1 MKAVDLTM
9 IPEGQM
15 FGEIEVL
22 FKCPRLFTAVA
33 ISSVRILAIP
43 KKDFFA
49 RLSMQVIDDL
59 RRLARKK
66 FRWLLDRA
74 KVLEEQSQEDHK
86 TVGRLQF
93 MSPPEEKSQ
102 EVEEKPDPEFIRNW
116 WKGTPGRLWF
126 PKNGTGALD
135 SIIEQENI
143 AYGRAAARVRPP
155 SVVDLINRAPLNA
168 LLVNAEQAQ
177 QKLAESIATLVMN
190 EEDEFTANTFITA
203 DDGKGGKSKSS
214 KKTMYGE
221 TQFLGVTE
229 LPPVNV
235 ADPIT
240 NQKASTPVK
249 GTADDEGTHP
259 TQASQKPK
267 SNIGQVKV
275 EKLWLEKL
283 REDRKAAPLHD
294 QKHVKILQAKHKH
307 GASVHRHT
315 YRTPQQLINE
325 MKEKIHEMQP
335 RQQMIPRHVQTMATD
350 SAPRVTVSQR
360 SSVDSA
366 KAFAQ
371 ERKSPRAANTRL
383 SSPHSPKPQSP
394 TPHIPKPQ
402 SPTPHIPKPQSPTS
416 HSPKPYSTPHSPK
429 PQSPTSH
436 SPKPQSPTPHSP
448 KPPSPAPREIHVAIG
463 VYEADGSL

>member
-1 MKAVDLTM
+1 M

-190 EEDEFTANTFITA
+190 EEDEFTANTFIVSPFPLFFPFLYIPIHILCEYA
-203 DDGKGGKSKSS
+203 FQLYSIQVYFFSRLP
-214 KKTMYGE
+214 TMVKE
-221 TQFLGVTE
+221 E
-229 LPPVNV
+229 
-235 ADPIT
+235 
-240 NQKASTPVK
+240 NQKAPRK
-249 GTADDEGTHP
+249 RCM
-259 TQASQKPK
+259 
-267 SNIGQVKV
+267 
-275 EKLWLEKL
+275 EKLN
-283 REDRKAAPLHD
+283 
-294 QKHVKILQAKHKH
+294 
-307 GASVHRHT
+307 S
-315 YRTPQQLINE
+315 
-325 MKEKIHEMQP
+325 
-335 RQQMIPRHVQTMATD
+335 
-350 SAPRVTVSQR
+350 SA
-360 SSVDSA
+360 
-366 KAFAQ
+366 
-371 ERKSPRAANTRL
+371 
-383 SSPHSPKPQSP
+383 
-394 TPHIPKPQ
+394 
-402 SPTPHIPKPQSPTS
+402 
-416 HSPKPYSTPHSPK
+416 
-429 PQSPTSH
+429 
-436 SPKPQSPTPHSP
+436 
-448 KPPSPAPREIHVAIG
+448 
-463 VYEADGSL
+463 